1 MNDNKGQILVV
12 DDLPTSR
19 LKLSLGLR
27 QQGHT
32 VQEAEN
38 GRDAL
43 KMLRAASFDL
53 VLLDIV
59 MPEMD
64 GYEVLAQ
71 MKEDKGLRHVPVIV
85 ISGQDELESVVHGIE
100 LGAEDY
106 LPKSFHPVLLK
117 ARIGACL
124 EKKYLRDKEQERID
138 RDLSLARE
146 IQTGALPREVP
157 ELAGYEIAAW
167 SRPAEKTGGDIYDL
181 IRLENHRLALLMADA
196 TGHGI
201 GPALSVTRMQ
211 SMFRMGLLLGFDV
224 GKVMS
229 RINTQLKQDLPP
241 NHFITAFGGILDGSE
256 HRISYH
262 SWGQA
267 PLLHYDAGRDR
278 IDRLGASAVPMGIL
292 ADVPTVAPVDRDM
305 RPGDLFAVISDGF
318 FEYQNRAGEQFGD
331 ERIGAWLRRV
341 HRSGVNPSTIESL
354 CESIQDFSEG
364 APQDD
369 DMTVIL
375 IRRTL

>member
-1 MNDNKGQILVV
+1 MNNKGHILVV
-12 DDLPTSR
+12 DDLQTNR

-32 VQEAEN
+32 VQEAGN

-43 KMLRAASFDL
+43 KMLRAESFDL

-71 MKEDKGLRHVPVIV
+71 LKEDRDLRHVPVIV
-85 ISGQDELESVVHGIE
+85 ISAQDELDSVVRGIE

-106 LPKSFHPVLLK
+106 LPKSFHPVLLR

-157 ELAGYEIAAW
+157 ELPGYEIAAW
-167 SRPAEKTGGDIYDL
+167 SRPAEKTGGDVYDL
-181 IRLENHRLALLMADA
+181 IRLEDHRLALLMADA

-229 RINTQLKQDLPP
+229 RINIQLKRDLPP
-241 NHFITAFGGILDGSE
+241 NHFITAFGGILDACE
-256 HRISYH
+256 HRLYYH

-267 PLLHYDAGRDR
+267 PLLHYDAGLDL
-278 IDRLGASAVPMGIL
+278 IHRLEASALPMGIL
-292 ADVPTVAPVDRDM
+292 ADVPIVAPVGRDM

-331 ERIGAWLRRV
+331 ERIAAWLRTV
-341 HRSGVNPSTIESL
+341 HRSGVNQSTIESL
-354 CESIQDFSEG
+354 CEAVGDFSAG
-364 APQDD
+364 APQED

-375 IRRTL
+375 IRRSH